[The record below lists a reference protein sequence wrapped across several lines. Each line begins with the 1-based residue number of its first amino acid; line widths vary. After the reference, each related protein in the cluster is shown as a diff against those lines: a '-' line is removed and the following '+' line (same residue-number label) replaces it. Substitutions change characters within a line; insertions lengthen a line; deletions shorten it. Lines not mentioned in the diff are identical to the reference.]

1 MNTPWPKQLKKLP
14 MSPTLHF
21 KEVSATNSFYNYL
34 NIKPIQKR
42 GVAGSAAGWSV
53 GNTVSSN
60 GNSRYKNSRFST
72 KWCLFMDKAITN
84 QILRVSCWTNYN
96 KDSSLA
102 LRMTVCIKIIVC
114 VKMTVCA
121 QNDSLRKNYSL
132 HKNFS
137 LHKNYSL
144 CENDGLCE
152 KDSLRKHVYQYK
164 KCPDYMS

>member
-1 MNTPWPKQLKKLP
+1 

-60 GNSRYKNSRFST
+60 GNSRCIPADMCSSQRTNRRTPWDPARRFVYLSLCLICAASFSSTKWPILVDKPDKNPSFST
-72 KWCLFMDKAITN
+72 KWCLFMDKAGTK

-102 LRMTVCIKIIVC
+102 LRMTVCIKITVFVKKTVC
-114 VKMTVCA
+114 VNKYI
-121 QNDSLRKNYSL
+121 NI
-132 HKNFS
+132 
-137 LHKNYSL
+137 
-144 CENDGLCE
+144 
-152 KDSLRKHVYQYK
+152 K
-164 KCPDYMS
+164 KCLDYMS